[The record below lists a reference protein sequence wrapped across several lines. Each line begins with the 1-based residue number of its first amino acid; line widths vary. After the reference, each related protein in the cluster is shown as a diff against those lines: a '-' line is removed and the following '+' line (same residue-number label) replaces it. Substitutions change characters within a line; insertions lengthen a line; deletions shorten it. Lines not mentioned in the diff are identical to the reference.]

1 MSNEPDNEPW
11 FSTQQQ
17 LMEDERGVER
27 DALLEKLADSIR
39 GIKRQMDAG
48 VTPSEF
54 ANLNKVRQGLEAAT
68 EVVAKVWRAYHP
80 T

>member
-1 MSNEPDNEPW
+1 MNKESNSEPW
-11 FSTQQQ
+11 FSTQQK

-27 DALLEKLADSIR
+27 DALLQKLADSAR
-39 GIKRQMDAG
+39 GVKRQMDAG

-54 ANLNKVRQGLEAAT
+54 ARLDKVRQGLEAAT
-68 EVVAKVWRAYHP
+68 EVVTNVWRLYHP

>member
-1 MSNEPDNEPW
+1 MTNEPDNEPW

-68 EVVAKVWRAYHP
+68 EVVTKVWRAYHP